1 MNFRVTCKVG
11 NFLTVTLLRLVND
24 IHGRAGAY
32 LRRVENKPVIH
43 GYLSLPVICT
53 SSSSD
58 RGWRDGRRGAYVYCA
73 GSSVLISVVQDGSF
87 LTSPVLRNLLA
98 ILVWVLMLAVPS
110 EVRREESG
118 CQAGGGAK
126 DVQSFTTH
134 PSLCRAVFLSS
145 ARSHKSFRTCFLS
158 LTISF
163 CPCSLATLC
172 SPKASTPRNLPQAL
186 AIWRPLPH
194 FFLAEPNFVSAFH
207 LFSYI
212 VWKSMESLLGNKIFL
227 YDGNIGNSFSRQVR
241 IFVLKCYMFC
251 YINYIHLSRCLMH
264 LLYILRYITS
274 YAFRRTSAPSSEC
287 IIFNRELIRWKS
299 NS

>member
-1 MNFRVTCKVG
+1 MARRSKGCVCILCWVVG
-11 NFLTVTLLRLVND
+11 IDFCRPRWILPHFSSTEEPPGHLGVSPNASGAQWGEERGKRL
-24 IHGRAGAY
+24 
-32 LRRVENKPVIH
+32 P
-43 GYLSLPVICT
+43 
-53 SSSSD
+53 
-58 RGWRDGRRGAYVYCA
+58 
-73 GSSVLISVVQDGSF
+73 
-87 LTSPVLRNLLA
+87 
-98 ILVWVLMLAVPS
+98 
-110 EVRREESG
+110 
-118 CQAGGGAK
+118 GGGSAK

-227 YDGNIGNSFSRQVR
+227 YDGTLETRFPAKYEYLFWSVTCFVILI
-241 IFVLKCYMFC
+241 IFV
-251 YINYIHLSRCLMH
+251 
-264 LLYILRYITS
+264 
-274 YAFRRTSAPSSEC
+274 
-287 IIFNRELIRWKS
+287 
-299 NS
+299 